1 MKKTVSGF
9 LALLLT
15 AVLLVSPVFAE
26 NDLINDIPP
35 TNEYYIWMGMEGDSP
50 IKWHIIGA
58 TGYEYLL
65 MSADL
70 IGSKMNWSDAMDF
83 VRYEAIYEYF
93 SEAEQNAILWTNK
106 FADDD
111 YHYGSSA
118 GRPDDVSDKLFL
130 LSLGEV
136 DTYLPS
142 SDLRTPVD
150 WWMRSR
156 AYRIDD
162 YATLLSRNSSIV
174 SKYIYSRDK
183 EDHHHVRPAFQLD
196 RNSVF
201 LESAAVGGKST
212 TLPGGGSFGTI
223 SGPSGSGKNEVKLTL
238 IDYNRNSGRYQ
249 FSADIAGSREAAIV
263 PGGTITVNYRGAAK
277 GDHISALLCQ
287 GSTMYYATTQQRSDG
302 KWTLTLPDSLQGD
315 YTLKVFSEQQ
325 CGDKMTDYASP
336 VTDIGLYTPS
346 KVTYKVVNGVWSDG
360 STGDKTE
367 MVAFGQKPAAVP
379 TGMTASEGYAGGAW
393 DSDPGAAIIKKDT
406 TFTYSFESEKH
417 AVTVSGGTADRA
429 ETVAGESVTITANP
443 PGAGKRFKEW
453 AGAEGLSFTEGS
465 ASTATATFLMPARSV
480 ELTAVWQEVYPV
492 TVAGG
497 AADRADAVEGERVTI
512 TANPP
517 EAGQRFKEWSGA
529 EGLSFTEGSAASEK
543 ATFLMPAR
551 SAELTAVWQEVYP
564 VTVSGGTA
572 DKEGAVEGERVT
584 ITANPPETGK
594 RFKEWAGA
602 EGLTF
607 TEGGAASEKATFTMP
622 ARSAEL
628 TAVWQEIYP
637 VTVSGGTAD
646 KEGAVAGE
654 SVTITANPPETGWLF
669 KEWSGAE
676 GLTFTEGGPASEKA
690 TFAMP
695 ARATELKATYEVI
708 APATVTVEFG
718 EGHGDFAAA
727 RFGGVDG
734 FTVSGTTLTY
744 TVPSVVTIGSAMD
757 VFTAADDLP
766 PVEDNGE
773 LFSGNLALYP
783 ASHYAS
789 LSEYNAER
797 AEWDGQT
804 ITEKGITFCV
814 QWEKPVGDVTVTVTP
829 PAVGTE
835 ITVSGYAPMQR
846 TDPQVEVSVTGNAEF
861 DRYSGADWMNDG
873 YSGYY
878 SGTVTE
884 GQACFARFYLVAK
897 YGYYFPFS
905 GDGVSVT
912 VTNASESSTA
922 FGGSSGVLKVCATVT
937 AAGGAPGETGSV
949 FGGRPGV
956 IAGAAAGVLV
966 LAGAAFAIVRH
977 RKKKGTEA

>member
-1 MKKTVSGF
+1 MKNTVSGF

-212 TLPGGGSFGTI
+212 TLPGGGSFGMI

-238 IDYNRNSGRYQ
+238 IDNNRNSGRYQ

-277 GDHISALLCQ
+277 GDHISARLCQ

-325 CGDKMTDYASP
+325 CGDKKTDYASP
-336 VTDIGLYTPS
+336 VTDLGLYTPIT
-346 KVTYKVVNGVWSDG
+346 VTYKVVNGVWSDG

-367 MVAFGQKPAAVP
+367 MVAFEQKPAAVP
-379 TGMTASEGYAGGAW
+379 TGMTASEGYTGGAW
-393 DSDPGAAIIKKDT
+393 DSDPAAATIKKAT
-406 TFTYSFESEKH
+406 TFTYSFESKKH
-417 AVTVSGGTADRA
+417 TVTVAGGTADRT
-429 ETVAGESVTITANP
+429 ETVAGESITITADAP
-443 PGAGKRFKEW
+443 EAGQRFKGW
-453 AGAEGLSFTEGS
+453 SGAEGLNFTEGS

-492 TVAGG
+492 TVTGGTADKAG
-497 AADRADAVEGERVTI
+497 AVEGESVTV
-512 TANPP
+512 TADAPG
-517 EAGQRFKEWSGA
+517 ADRRFREWTGA
-529 EGLSFTEGSAASEK
+529 EGLTFTDGDAASAA
-543 ATFLMPAR
+543 ATFTMPAHA
-551 SAELTAVWQEVYP
+551 AELTATYDEVYP
-564 VTVSGGTA
+564 VTVTGGTA
-572 DKEGAVEGERVT
+572 DKAGAIEGESVT
-584 ITANPPETGK
+584 VTADEPEYGW

-607 TEGGAASEKATFTMP
+607 TEGDAASATAAFSMP
-622 ARSAEL
+622 GRAAEL
-628 TAVWQEIYP
+628 TAVYE
-637 VTVSGGTAD
+637 
-646 KEGAVAGE
+646 
-654 SVTITANPPETGWLF
+654 
-669 KEWSGAE
+669 
-676 GLTFTEGGPASEKA
+676 
-690 TFAMP
+690 
-695 ARATELKATYEVI
+695 ELPK
-708 APATVTVEFG
+708 ATVTIEFG
-718 EGHGDFAAA
+718 EGHGDFAEA
-727 RFGGVDG
+727 RFGCMDG
-734 FTVSGTTLTY
+734 FTVNGTTLTY
-744 TVPSVVTIGSAMD
+744 SVYTIMTVGSARD
-757 VFTAADDLP
+757 VFDDVSGIP
-766 PVEDNGE
+766 GEDDGE
-773 LFSGNLALYP
+773 HYGGNLALNP
-783 ASHYAS
+783 ADRYGS
-789 LSEYNAER
+789 LSEVNAER
-797 AEWDGQT
+797 AAWDDQPVPP
-804 ITEKGITFCV
+804 EGITFYV
-814 QWEKPVGDVTVTVTP
+814 QWSKPVGDVTVTVTP
-829 PAVGTE
+829 PAAGTE
-835 ITVSGYAPMQR
+835 ITVSGSEPMRR
-846 TDPQVEVSVTGNAEF
+846 TEPQVEAAVTGNAEF
-861 DRYSGADWMNDG
+861 DRYSGANWANDD
-873 YSGYY
+873 YRGYY
-878 SGTVTE
+878 SGTVAG
-884 GQACFARFYLVAK
+884 GQDCFARFYLIAK

-905 GDGVSVT
+905 EDETGLVLGEGASVT
-912 VTNASESSTA
+912 VTNASETILSYAGT
-922 FGGSSGVLKVCATVT
+922 GDVLKVCATVT
-937 AAGGAPGETGSV
+937 AAGGAPGEAGSV
-949 FGGRPGV
+949 FGGRPGI

>member
-1 MKKTVSGF
+1 MKNTVLGF

-26 NDLINDIPP
+26 NDLINDIINDIPP
-35 TNEYYIWMGMEGDSP
+35 TNGYYIWMGMEGDSP

-336 VTDIGLYTPS
+336 VTDLGLYTPS

-492 TVAGG
+492 TV
-497 AADRADAVEGERVTI
+497 
-512 TANPP
+512 
-517 EAGQRFKEWSGA
+517 
-529 EGLSFTEGSAASEK
+529 
-543 ATFLMPAR
+543 
-551 SAELTAVWQEVYP
+551 
-564 VTVSGGTA
+564 SGGTA

-622 ARSAEL
+622 ARAAEL
-628 TAVWQEIYP
+628 TAVWQEIDP

-646 KEGAVAGE
+646 KEGAVEGE

-744 TVPSVVTIGSAMD
+744 TVPSVVTIGNAMD

-797 AEWDGQT
+797 EEWDGQT

-977 RKKKGTEA
+977 RKKKRTEA